1 MPIISFVQIINL
13 LLVLVGAGGLVLFI
27 MVLLKLNRALD
38 IWLRNNRKS

>member
-13 LLVLVGAGGLVLFI
+13 LLVLVGASGLVLFI

-38 IWLRNNRKS
+38 IWLHNNRKS

>member
-38 IWLRNNRKS
+38 IWLHNNRKS